1 MLLLFLMIKN
11 ITLHTKVQATKTTT
25 MGWEKFLTP
34 ANITSLIYIVKYLNK
49 IEENP
54 NFIKWKTTSIF
65 RKIKDILNF
74 SEKRK
79 TT

>member
-1 MLLLFLMIKN
+1 MFVIIKS
-11 ITLHTKVQATKTTT
+11 KSYMVQATKKTK
-25 MGWEKFLTP
+25 MGWEKFMKH
-34 ANITSLIYIVKYLNK
+34 ANISSLIYIVKYLNK
-49 IEENP
+49 MEENP